1 MELLPLR
8 RNNQDVFAEVAEF
21 VMDRYLA
28 RSERAP
34 LVNPFSFRHY
44 FRFELSSSDTVVV
57 ALANWHLW
65 LANCYF
71 ADFSSG
77 SQLNVTMLRWLGASL
92 IGINPRG
99 RSTRKLRTSR
109 M

>member
-57 ALANWHLW
+57 ALAK
-65 LANCYF
+65 LAPVAGELLF
-71 ADFSSG
+71 
-77 SQLNVTMLRWLGASL
+77 R
-92 IGINPRG
+92 
-99 RSTRKLRTSR
+99 
-109 M
+109 